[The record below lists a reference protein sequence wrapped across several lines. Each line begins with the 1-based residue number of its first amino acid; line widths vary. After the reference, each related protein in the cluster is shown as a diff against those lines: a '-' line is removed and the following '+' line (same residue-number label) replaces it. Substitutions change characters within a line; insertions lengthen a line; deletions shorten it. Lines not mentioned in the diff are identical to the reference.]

1 MGITGNGRQPRSRH
15 PQGSPAS
22 HCSCPPPPPVLS
34 STPPS
39 PVPDPTQAQDVQAA
53 EGVLPGSRLKCETP
67 GQRRPALRACS
78 LNFLFAELFSSSPR
92 ESRTMIFILKDF

>member
-1 MGITGNGRQPRSRH
+1 MLTPGGQKAWGSQGMGANPG
-15 PQGSPAS
+15 PATRREA
-22 HCSCPPPPPVLS
+22 PPPTAPVPYP
-34 STPPS
+34 PPS

-67 GQRRPALRACS
+67 GQRRPALQACS

-92 ESRTMIFILKDF
+92 ESRHAQ